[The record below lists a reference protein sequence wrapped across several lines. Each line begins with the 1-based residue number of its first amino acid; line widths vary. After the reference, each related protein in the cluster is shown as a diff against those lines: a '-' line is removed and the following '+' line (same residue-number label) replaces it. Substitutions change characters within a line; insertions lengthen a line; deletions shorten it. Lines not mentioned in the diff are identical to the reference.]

1 MSCRLCQKLK
11 LKKLKR
17 LNKSIEKGN
26 LSVEK
31 LADKYDL
38 PPKAIL
44 RHYNNC
50 LGGAPKVQPKSGVET
65 LQTIL
70 DTLLEDLKSARNDYL
85 YGNEEQASGAANF
98 YKELVKEVREYAAS
112 IERMRPNEDLV
123 NAVHGQVI
131 KPLLS
136 EMAKIL
142 IEEGGNFDHELRDL
156 LQNRY
161 DTKTQKLV
169 KDTWKKISTRFFV
182 LEAGEEKL
190 MPKLTSVIA
199 EQNSAKKVN
208 PKKKPKTV
216 SKKKRDTSLPTLH

>member
-1 MSCRLCQKLK
+1 MSCKLCQKLK
-11 LKKLKR
+11 IKKLKR

-70 DTLLEDLKSARNDYL
+70 ETLLKDLEEARNDYR
-85 YGNEEQASGAANF
+85 YGSEEQQVGAAIF
-98 YKELVKEVREYAAS
+98 YKDLIREVREYASS

-123 NAVHGQVI
+123 NAVHGQVL

-142 IEEGGNFDHELRDL
+142 IEEGGIFDQELREL
-156 LQNRY
+156 LTNRY
-161 DTKTQKLV
+161 DTKVQKLV

-190 MPKLTSVIA
+190 KPKLVSVIA
-199 EQNSAKKVN
+199 EQNSAKKVT
-208 PKKKPKTV
+208 KKPKPSV
-216 SKKKRDTSLPTLH
+216 SKKERDKSLPTLH